1 MEELAK
7 AAADTLSAIWGSA
20 GLGLTPSMASR
31 LAPRSPAAAD
41 GVP

>member
-7 AAADTLSAIWGSA
+7 AAADTLSAVSGSA
-20 GLGLTPSMASR
+20 SLGLAPSMASR
-31 LAPRSPAAAD
+31 MAPTSPAAAD